1 MNNSSYVN
9 NIRHKTTK
17 LLTFLNKTNCFKN
30 TTICYFKFSFKC
42 NSIYIHS
49 CCVWR
54 GNMDNSTLGERIKKA
69 RKRLNLTQEQL
80 GEMADV
86 TSAYIGQMERNERTP
101 SLKRLKKV
109 AKQLDVS
116 VEYLVVG
123 TKSSAEINEDLKK
136 ELDGINEQ
144 QKQLI
149 TEVIRIVKKYT

>member
-1 MNNSSYVN
+1 
-9 NIRHKTTK
+9 
-17 LLTFLNKTNCFKN
+17 
-30 TTICYFKFSFKC
+30 
-42 NSIYIHS
+42 
-49 CCVWR
+49 
-54 GNMDNSTLGERIKKA
+54 MDNSTLGERIKKA

>member
-1 MNNSSYVN
+1 
-9 NIRHKTTK
+9 
-17 LLTFLNKTNCFKN
+17 
-30 TTICYFKFSFKC
+30 
-42 NSIYIHS
+42 
-49 CCVWR
+49 
-54 GNMDNSTLGERIKKA
+54 MDNSTLGERIKKA

-86 TSAYIGQMERNERTP
+86 TSAYIGQIERNERTP

>member
-1 MNNSSYVN
+1 
-9 NIRHKTTK
+9 
-17 LLTFLNKTNCFKN
+17 
-30 TTICYFKFSFKC
+30 
-42 NSIYIHS
+42 
-49 CCVWR
+49 
-54 GNMDNSTLGERIKKA
+54 MDNSTLGERIKKA

-86 TSAYIGQMERNERTP
+86 TSAYIGQIERNERTP
-101 SLKRLKKV
+101 SLKRLKKI
-109 AKQLDVS
+109 AKQLDIS